1 MKDLMV
7 RGATLEV
14 PPPISGLEQMS
25 KDKVAYAQI
34 HVERAIGRMK
44 VFSILKK
51 IYRLHL
57 FLLLMEFL
65 YFVQVSLNCYPPL
78 GGTFSVLPI

>member
-1 MKDLMV
+1 MKHLMV

-14 PPPISGLEQMS
+14 PPSRSGLEQMS
-25 KDKVAYAQI
+25 KNKVIVTNKIAYAQI

-44 VFSILKK
+44 AFSILKK
-51 IYRLHL
+51 IYQLHL

-65 YFVQVSLNCYPPL
+65 YFVQVFLICYPK
-78 GGTFSVLPI
+78 

>member
-25 KDKVAYAQI
+25 KDKVIVA
-34 HVERAIGRMK
+34 
-44 VFSILKK
+44 KK
-51 IYRLHL
+51 LPMPRYMWRE
-57 FLLLMEFL
+57 LLAE
-65 YFVQVSLNCYPPL
+65 
-78 GGTFSVLPI
+78 